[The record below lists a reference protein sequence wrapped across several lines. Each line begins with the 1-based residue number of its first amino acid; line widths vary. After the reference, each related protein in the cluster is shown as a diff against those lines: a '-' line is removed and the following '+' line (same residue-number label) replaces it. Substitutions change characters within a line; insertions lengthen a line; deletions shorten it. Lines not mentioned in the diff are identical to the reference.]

1 MSRLLS
7 RVAFPAAV
15 AILCAAHIGSP
26 DVWYE
31 GAAGPYHVVVYVRVP
46 GVVPGIAEI
55 NVRVVDDVPEQ
66 VTAMVNLY
74 NANAGTPPPDVARP
88 VEGRQG
94 WYSTRLWIMAQGSN
108 SVTVV
113 VRGPKGSG
121 TAIIPVV
128 AVANRRLPLDRSL
141 GTVLAGLGV
150 FLVVGVVSIA
160 GAAVRESTL
169 PPGESPSRRRI
180 WVARGTMLGT
190 AIVFGLLLYGGK
202 LWWDGEDTAFAE
214 EMYRPFGAVAA
225 VSDDGAFLHLDI
237 TDSSWIM
244 RRDTAWIGR
253 HRASRWSRLVSDH
266 GKVMHLF
273 LVRESDQGAF
283 AHLHPT
289 SADSTR
295 FSAALPLLP
304 AGRYRVFADIVH
316 ESGFAQTLVASI
328 DLSASKRPNPHLP
341 EDDASFVGSA
351 TGLVDTIPGGATVTW
366 DRGSAALVAGAPA
379 PLGFDL
385 REPDGRPATL
395 EPYLGMAAHAVVAR
409 DDGKIFIHL
418 HPMGTVS
425 MAAQATFMVRQRN
438 DTIPGRIG
446 SRVAA
451 LDSSMAGMSHG
462 MPTGRVS
469 FPYSFPE
476 AGRYRIWVQ
485 VKRAGQVRTAVFDA
499 QVAPAK

>member
-1 MSRLLS
+1 
-7 RVAFPAAV
+7 
-15 AILCAAHIGSP
+15 
-26 DVWYE
+26 
-31 GAAGPYHVVVYVRVP
+31 
-46 GVVPGIAEI
+46 
-55 NVRVVDDVPEQ
+55 
-66 VTAMVNLY
+66 
-74 NANAGTPPPDVARP
+74 
-88 VEGRQG
+88 
-94 WYSTRLWIMAQGSN
+94 
-108 SVTVV
+108 
-113 VRGPKGSG
+113 
-121 TAIIPVV
+121 
-128 AVANRRLPLDRSL
+128 
-141 GTVLAGLGV
+141 
-150 FLVVGVVSIA
+150 
-160 GAAVRESTL
+160 
-169 PPGESPSRRRI
+169 
-180 WVARGTMLGT
+180 MLGT

-214 EMYRPFGAVAA
+214 EMYRPFAAVAA
-225 VSDDGAFLHLDI
+225 VSDDGALLRLDI

-273 LVRESDQGAF
+273 LVREPDLGAF

-295 FSAALPLLP
+295 FSAALPALP
-304 AGRYRVFADIVH
+304 PGRYRVFADIVH
-316 ESGFAQTLVASI
+316 ESGFAQTLVASV
-328 DLSASKRPNPHLP
+328 DLPAEGRPASRTLP
-341 EDDASFVGSA
+341 EDDGSFVGSA
-351 TGLVDTIPGGATVTW
+351 KGLVDTLADGTTVTW
-366 DRGSAALVAGAPA
+366 DRGGTDLVAGAPA
-379 PLGFDL
+379 PLAFDL
-385 REPDGRPATL
+385 REPDGRPARL

-418 HPMGTVS
+418 HPMGTIS
-425 MAAQATFMVRQRN
+425 TAAQATFMARQRD

-462 MPTGRVS
+462 MPMGRVS

-476 AGRYRIWVQ
+476 PGRYRVWVQ